1 MGLSCLLVAL
11 VTSASGETPS
21 LPVYLILQT
30 PSALQG
36 APPQTP
42 PNKPGNKPVT
52 DKPPGR
58 DGPGD
63 QVPPNK
69 GPSPK
74 PPIPVPDS
82 VEHPQAPKPSGDSS
96 APPTNGELP
105 RVRTERDVF
114 ESYNDRFDIWWE
126 RSRFSLVRFPELHY
140 GTSVQGRTDVVA
152 TEAEMLA
159 LRTEAAS
166 LMLPLLRHPQG
177 RVRAAAALGLGK
189 LKAQMAFEDL
199 RQLLDDPESTV
210 RDAACLALGLLG
222 DPRADHLL
230 LHYVGGTSSAG
241 SPRPDA
247 LAYRRG
253 IAAVALALGRSRAT
267 PRLLL
272 SLAKTEDLQPE
283 IRSFVFS
290 ALGACGDAGYLPDLA
305 PFTDD
310 ESLHVWV
317 RQALYVAMG
326 KMGGASAVPLLV
338 RGLQS
343 DRVDIARS
351 SAIGLGLNEARGDNT
366 LTDVLEQVV
375 VTSDDVALRNFAT
388 ISLGKIGGP
397 GANRALT
404 RSLVRGRQQQVPW
417 SALGLGLLIRGEP
430 SPGLVDLLLQ
440 RLRMSNNVEHRSALC
455 LALGLTGSHE
465 AEPAL
470 IAELDS
476 AQPKVAGFAAVGLGL
491 LRSSAASIALTAK
504 AIPGSSSG
512 RVVAP
517 VVAQQI
523 AFAWSLIDDEPS
535 LKGLFDLFE
544 SESRPE
550 VRLEAARAIGHIGRI
565 DAFPRLKRSLQAN
578 QTDALRLSE
587 TVVAMGTLL
596 AIDRTPALS
605 RVLADTNF
613 ADEPPTFRELS
624 AYLW

>member
-1 MGLSCLLVAL
+1 M
-11 VTSASGETPS
+11 
-21 LPVYLILQT
+21 
-30 PSALQG
+30 
-36 APPQTP
+36 
-42 PNKPGNKPVT
+42 T

-69 GPSPK
+69 GPAAK
-74 PPIPVPDS
+74 PPFPTPENP
-82 VEHPQAPKPSGDSS
+82 EHPS
-96 APPTNGELP
+96 APRPGSDPGTPSANGELP

-126 RSRFSLVRFPELHY
+126 RNRFALVRFPELHY
-140 GTSVQGRTDVVA
+140 GTSVQGRSDVIA

-159 LRTEAAS
+159 LRAEAVS

-177 RVRAAAALGLGK
+177 RVRSAAALGLGK
-189 LKAQMAFEDL
+189 LKAQAAFEDL
-199 RQLLDDPESTV
+199 RLLLDDPESTV

-230 LHYVGGTSSAG
+230 LHYVSGTSIAG
-241 SPRPDA
+241 NPQPDT

-253 IAAVALALGRSRAT
+253 IAAVALALGRSRTT

-272 SLAKTEDLQPE
+272 SLAKAEDLQPE
-283 IRSFVFS
+283 VRAFVFS
-290 ALGACGDAGYLPDLA
+290 ALGTCGDAGYLPDLA

-310 ESLHVWV
+310 ESLHVWI
-317 RQALYVAMG
+317 RQALYVALG
-326 KMGGASAVPLLV
+326 KLGGASAMPLLV
-338 RGLQS
+338 RGLRSNQS
-343 DRVDIARS
+343 DVARS
-351 SAIGLGLNEARGDNT
+351 SAIGLGLNETRGDSA

-375 VTSDDVALRNFAT
+375 VASDDVALRNFAT
-388 ISLGKIGGP
+388 ISLGRIGGP

-417 SALGLGLLIRGEP
+417 AALGLGLLVRGEP

-440 RLRMSNNVEHRSALC
+440 RLRTSNNVDHRSALC
-455 LALGLTGSHE
+455 LALGLTGSHQ
-465 AEPAL
+465 AESAL

-476 AQPKVAGFAAVGLGL
+476 AQPKVAGFAAAGLGL
-491 LRSSAASIALTAK
+491 LNSSAASIALTGK
-504 AIPGSSSG
+504 AMPGAGGG
-512 RVVAP
+512 RVVSP
-517 VVAQQI
+517 LVAQQI

-565 DAFPRLKRSLQAN
+565 DAFPRLKRSMQSN

-587 TVVAMGTLL
+587 AVVAMGTLL
-596 AIDRTPALS
+596 AIDRTPVLS
-605 RVLADTNF
+605 RVMADTNF
-613 ADEPPTFRELS
+613 ADEAPTFRELS